1 MDSTGPVIN
10 RCWSQVKGHT
20 GRCSA
25 LSLGF
30 DWANGKQVLVS
41 GKGTHGSVGQ
51 NFPAS
56 GKQVLDSGKGAHGSL
71 VSTSLGFDWA
81 NGKQAPVSSYGAH
94 GSAGQDF
101 PLTATLS
108 AAKSRPSR

>member
-1 MDSTGPVIN
+1 MLVSGKGAHRSVGQDFPLDSTGPVIN

-41 GKGTHGSVGQ
+41 GKGTQGSVGQ

-56 GKQVLDSGKGAHGSL
+56 GKQVLDSGKGAHGSM

-81 NGKQAPVSSYGAH
+81 NGKQAPVSS
-94 GSAGQDF
+94 
-101 PLTATLS
+101 
-108 AAKSRPSR
+108 